1 MSEMEYKKDKRTKNL
16 TLRDIHIGDWV
27 QEWSP
32 IPEKYSPPMK
42 VSCINYDGTVYLVP
56 DDENYCTPYETE
68 IENVDALPITL
79 EHLRGFRFEIE
90 MFKNGDGKLRYNGE
104 VFAILHN
111 CREVVEDCGGSI
123 VFDRKTDKYFV
134 YNMIYMHE
142 LIAYTE
148 EELNVKIEWKGVEK

>member
-1 MSEMEYKKDKRTKNL
+1 MEYRKDKRTKNL
-16 TLRDIHIGDWV
+16 TLRDIHVGDWV

-42 VSCINYDGTVYLVP
+42 VSCINYDGTVYLVS
-56 DDENYCTPYETE
+56 DDENYCNPDEIE

-79 EHLRGFRFEIE
+79 EHLRGFGFEIE

-104 VFAILHN
+104 AFAILHN

-123 VFDRKTDKYFV
+123 VFDRKTDKYSV

-148 EELNVKIEWKGVEK
+148 DFLDVKIEWKGIER